1 MAKRPRVQKYP
12 VHFSVK
18 TGAPIRQLFVEGIQR
33 ELTVNRRTHIARRT
47 SQGVP
52 ASISAEVLRASPT
65 QPPLADAN
73 APSLTLTVTFV
84 GALLSTAGLVAW
96 LAAPFVV

>member
-1 MAKRPRVQKYP
+1 M
-12 VHFSVK
+12 
-18 TGAPIRQLFVEGIQR
+18 T
-33 ELTVNRRTHIARRT
+33 RRTHITHRA

-65 QPPLADAN
+65 QPPVPEPD
-73 APSLTLTVTFV
+73 APSLAVTVTFV

-96 LAAPFVV
+96 LAAPFVA